1 MKKCVSWCADTKDNN
16 GEPLIKTP
24 WVKENLAR
32 THTELE
38 TLKLLCWKQAWA
50 MQNGNPDMADSSAA
64 KVYGSEFFVE
74 CYRRLLE
81 VMGQAG
87 TLHGDSVGTQLRG
100 RLEHRYRV
108 GSVLTFGGGT
118 NEIQR
123 EIIAGAGLW
132 LPRAK

>member
-1 MKKCVSWCADTKDNN
+1 
-16 GEPLIKTP
+16 
-24 WVKENLAR
+24 
-32 THTELE
+32 
-38 TLKLLCWKQAWA
+38 
-50 MQNGNPDMADSSAA
+50 MADSSAA

-87 TLHGDSVGTQLRG
+87 TLHGDSAGTILRG

-123 EIIAGAGLW
+123 EIIAAAGLW